1 MLIVSY
7 AAANAKAN
15 RPTADATPIVETDG
29 VHAGTTVRLALR
41 VALPEGLHVQADK
54 PRDPSLIP
62 TTLTIDPP
70 TGITVADIAYPKPTD
85 LAQVG
90 QKEQLV
96 VFEQTFVV
104 GVRVALDR
112 GLMPGEVAV
121 PARLR
126 YQACDASFC
135 YTPTRENVKWT
146 LRVVPAGTPT
156 PPQFHDVF
164 ARIRFSPR
172 PSSPAE

>member
-1 MLIVSY
+1 MLIVPG
-7 AAANAKAN
+7 AHANAQPS
-15 RPTADATPIVETDG
+15 RPKADATPIVETDG
-29 VHAGTTVRLALR
+29 VHAGSAVRLALR
-41 VALPEGLHVQADK
+41 VALPEGVHVQSDK

-62 TTLTIDPP
+62 TSLTLDPP
-70 TGITVADIAYPKPTD
+70 AGMTVTDIAFPRPTD
-85 LAQVG
+85 LTLAG
-90 QKEQLV
+90 QKEPLA

-104 GVRVALDR
+104 GIRVALDR

-135 YTPTRENVKWT
+135 FTPARENVKWT

-156 PPQFHDVF
+156 PAQFHEVF

-172 PSSPAE
+172 PSSTAE